1 MKNILMTLLLAV
13 ASTPLAS
20 AHEGHAKKVMGTV
33 AAVKSDHLQ
42 ITTAPGRSSM
52 IMVNGK
58 TKILKGQAA
67 QTAGDIKVGD
77 RVVIT
82 ATDVKGRDG
91 KSMWVATQVRLGSA
105 PAATAKK

>member
-1 MKNILMTLLLAV
+1 VKNILMTLLLAL

-33 AAVKSDHLQ
+33 AAIKSDHLQ

-58 TKILKGQAA
+58 TRVLKGQAA
-67 QTAGDIKVGD
+67 QTAGDSRSG
-77 RVVIT
+77 T
-82 ATDVKGRDG
+82 A
-91 KSMWVATQVRLGSA
+91 S
-105 PAATAKK
+105 